1 MCSTS
6 LPVRLLS
13 EQSISNA
20 CGPQLWSPDHER
32 HICIRWVYFGVTWI
46 TIVAYSYNISI
57 AILAHASASAKAWW
71 WLFES
76 YPQQAA
82 MMSRLWYPPG
92 QRSALKKLE
101 SLILL
106 FPLYKNII
114 FHSMF
119 FRAKHIIET
128 TKKRMKIW
136 SATSNFNWKSE
147 VALQKITRFYY
158 IELWLQYLIPEIIW
172 QGDVLHGGYL
182 GEKGSYLV
190 GG

>member
-1 MCSTS
+1 MAQNSAYHYDDFRESAHKQWTGIG
-6 LPVRLLS
+6 PVLS

-32 HICIRWVYFGVTWI
+32 HIYIRWVYIGVTWI
-46 TIVAYSYNISI
+46 TIAVYSYNISI
-57 AILAHASASAKAWW
+57 AILAQASASAKAWW
-71 WLFES
+71 WFFES

-92 QRSALKKLE
+92 QRSTLKKLE

-119 FRAKHIIET
+119 SGQNTLLEQQ
-128 TKKRMKIW
+128 KKTNENLK
-136 SATSNFNWKSE
+136 
-147 VALQKITRFYY
+147 
-158 IELWLQYLIPEIIW
+158 
-172 QGDVLHGGYL
+172 
-182 GEKGSYLV
+182 
-190 GG
+190 